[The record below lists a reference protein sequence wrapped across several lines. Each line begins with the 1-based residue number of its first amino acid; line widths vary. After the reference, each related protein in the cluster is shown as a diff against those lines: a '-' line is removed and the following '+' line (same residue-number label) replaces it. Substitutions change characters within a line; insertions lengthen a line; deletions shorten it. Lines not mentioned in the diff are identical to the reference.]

1 VHNEPPIVSPEPYVR
16 ILHLRFTELRNLD
29 ARGAHSTPQRVNG
42 ILYSPNIHYYALSLC
57 ADRTN
62 INASATIIIII
73 IIITITITA
82 TTANV

>member
-1 VHNEPPIVSPEPYVR
+1 MHNEPPIISPEPHVG

-29 ARGAHSTPQRVNG
+29 TRGAHSTPQRVNG

-57 ADRTN
+57 ANRTN
-62 INASATIIIII
+62 INASAT

>member
-1 VHNEPPIVSPEPYVR
+1 MHYEPPIISPEPYVG

-62 INASATIIIII
+62 INASATIIII
-73 IIITITITA
+73 TITVTA